1 MSDSGVEIDMER
13 KEELIM
19 AKKLRA
25 CRVTILPKAP
35 PGKCFMPEVVPAK
48 LRPKKEPVQI
58 SMTQAPKKPNP
69 GAPSPAAIAAATNPV
84 ALRYWNQCLAN
95 SSKGS
100 QVPVPKEEKPIQ
112 APFPQQTD
120 PTFPP
125 WVTSLDT
132 AERTPAVAK
141 VERSEMLGAK
151 PVNIVVP
158 DMTQRVAARPVSHPP
173 ALTIRRGSN
182 TSAVLEAVLKD
193 DEEEKNTFTRLQKPW
208 QLHNQRQVAT
218 FAHQGRERK
227 PGAGHPRHF
236 VKGAES
242 KGSHS
247 QIHHQGPHLKQNKD
261 GASVDSTNPL
271 HNLERATKETA
282 GDKKS
287 DKVEQMAKVEPSDTF
302 PKQNVVSSEA
312 SEKNDGQP
320 KPLDENS
327 EPSKD
332 AVFTETSESI
342 IKEEENVKLKRNG
355 ISDAI
360 DTKLEKEDS
369 ANNETSTMVRRAL
382 YLERSFCSER
392 VCKLLALT
400 KEELSLD

>member
-1 MSDSGVEIDMER
+1 MER

-35 PGKCFMPEVVPAK
+35 PGKCLLPEVVPAK

-58 SMTQAPKKPNP
+58 SMTQAPKKPSP

-100 QVPVPKEEKPIQ
+100 QVPVPNEEKPIQ

-120 PTFPP
+120 PSFPP

-132 AERTPAVAK
+132 SDRTPLAK

-151 PVNIVVP
+151 QVNIVVP
-158 DMTQRVAARPVSHPP
+158 DMTTRVAARPVSHPP
-173 ALTIRRGSN
+173 APTIRRGSN

-193 DEEEKNTFTRLQKPW
+193 DEEEKGAFTRFHKVLKNEEEEKNTFTRFQKPW
-208 QLHNQRQVAT
+208 QLQNQRQVAT
-218 FAHQGRERK
+218 FAHQGRERR

-247 QIHHQGPHLKQNKD
+247 QNSQIHLQGPHLKQNKE

-271 HNLERATKETA
+271 HNLERAKKETV
-282 GDKKS
+282 G

-302 PKQNVVSSEA
+302 PKQNVVSSET

-320 KPLDENS
+320 KPLVENS
-327 EPSKD
+327 EPSKN

-342 IKEEENVKLKRNG
+342 IDEEENVKLKKIG

-369 ANNETSTMVRRAL
+369 ANNETSTMVRRA
-382 YLERSFCSER
+382 FF
-392 VCKLLALT
+392 
-400 KEELSLD
+400 